1 MSEGEGGGDIAATA
15 NEGED
20 GVAVPLMM
28 DESQAEGKAVATPT
42 KDEGKGVD
50 HVSPAMSYEKSTDH
64 IQPVT
69 SMTKYE
75 GKGKGRTGSFSH
87 LPVQGDSAPSTA
99 PTTRPVSQDQADT
112 ELSTAE
118 STPPVSPAQGEYTPI
133 AAQSTLPLK
142 NLHVAHDCGCAD
154 IYDHTGKKRQQAC
167 NRHKLNPS
175 RSVLPLPPKV
185 PLNEATNR
193 IGSGSRTVYTPQT
206 ERNEESPP
214 PGPPVVTL
222 TKGRNFV
229 QGSENGPN
237 FLDPFNSERAIE
249 PTGPPNTLTTIPTQP
264 DKPLKKSKNSAGTAS
279 GPAFKKRFGQPK
291 SILKKTVGTT
301 AEARQA
307 ERGRSSRGQVN
318 NNEEPKENR
327 EGVELFQKTV
337 GRLQAGEGNGAANNA
352 SGPDREDQGG
362 VRRPA
367 PPTPTHRNG
376 GPVSASP
383 LADTAG
389 GAGDDDSSGDEGM
402 TCNHFVLM

>member
-1 MSEGEGGGDIAATA
+1 M
-15 NEGED
+15 
-20 GVAVPLMM
+20 
-28 DESQAEGKAVATPT
+28 
-42 KDEGKGVD
+42 
-50 HVSPAMSYEKSTDH
+50 
-64 IQPVT
+64 
-69 SMTKYE
+69 
-75 GKGKGRTGSFSH
+75 
-87 LPVQGDSAPSTA
+87 
-99 PTTRPVSQDQADT
+99 
-112 ELSTAE
+112 
-118 STPPVSPAQGEYTPI
+118 
-133 AAQSTLPLK
+133 
-142 NLHVAHDCGCAD
+142 
-154 IYDHTGKKRQQAC
+154 
-167 NRHKLNPS
+167 
-175 RSVLPLPPKV
+175 
-185 PLNEATNR
+185 
-193 IGSGSRTVYTPQT
+193 
-206 ERNEESPP
+206 
-214 PGPPVVTL
+214 
-222 TKGRNFV
+222 

-249 PTGPPNTLTTIPTQP
+249 PTGPSNTLTTIPTQP

-367 PPTPTHRNG
+367 PPTPGLDTGAGLVGARTNRNG

-402 TCNHFVLM
+402 TCNHCVLM